1 VFTSTSSVHACFES
15 CTLPVSMTLLIP
27 VQSVWQ
33 AAVAQCHCKVKQCQQ
48 QSAKDCKLKTT
59 KEY

>member
-1 VFTSTSSVHACFES
+1 
-15 CTLPVSMTLLIP
+15 MTLLIP